1 MKKEFLKDY
10 QRELISEQHT
20 FIENSKLGQFSLCSD
35 YYLNRFHKPSFPISA
50 LHSSI
55 QMKQID
61 SNLPIWNFIP
71 LSRTLVVS
79 IAPASSKAVFEKYHG
94 FKIDEIPDIVEY
106 VRNTGKLQFVLRSP
120 PLNYEHM
127 DFLEPIFVHLKPPM
141 RFTFQ
146 PEIYFDSNEVKK
158 YLVEFYELAK
168 IIYIPYLKKWSL
180 NEVGSTYA
188 IKEMLQS
195 NSVHYAY
202 LKGLGYNQLVDEIQA
217 ALISNV
223 ERFHMLLMLSNL
235 LIRPLD
241 DPLQMIHILDAEFG
255 EKQSRFL
262 GTNNLSTSTHIRLKF
277 PGEIGR
283 FLFKRLIHA
292 TPTLESCKQLT
303 YLYGE
308 EDLYKVGHALNQAIK
323 ANKPEIIKEKS
334 EEISTI
340 LENIWKN
347 ENVTKRIK
355 GTRIGI
361 PILFAALGAV
371 SHELVGFGAGLLT
384 SLGFDIAD
392 ELFKFKDE
400 AISEKIGK
408 AFSSSYETILYDFKK
423 KYPRTAS

>member
-1 MKKEFLKDY
+1 MNQE
-10 QRELISEQHT
+10 
-20 FIENSKLGQFSLCSD
+20 G
-35 YYLNRFHKPSFPISA
+35 
-50 LHSSI
+50 SS
-55 QMKQID
+55 
-61 SNLPIWNFIP
+61 LPIWNFIP

-79 IAPASSKAVFEKYHG
+79 IAPASSQAVFEKYHG

-127 DFLEPIFVHLKPPM
+127 DFLEPIFVHLKPPLKLS
-141 RFTFQ
+141 FQ
-146 PEIYFDSNEVKK
+146 PEIYFDPKEVKK
-158 YLVEFYELAK
+158 YRVKFYELAK
-168 IIYIPYLKKWSL
+168 TIYIPHLKKWSL

-188 IKEMLQS
+188 INEMLES

-202 LKGLGYNQLVDEIQA
+202 LRGLGYDQLVDEIQA

-223 ERFHMLLMLSNL
+223 NRYHMLLILSDL

-241 DPLQMIHILDAEFG
+241 DPLQMIHLLDAEFG

-262 GTNNLSTSTHIRLKF
+262 GINNLSPSTHVRLKF

-323 ANKPEIIKEKS
+323 ANKSEIIKEKS

-340 LENIWKN
+340 LENIWKD
-347 ENVTKRIK
+347 ENVTKRIM

-361 PILFAALGAV
+361 HILFAALGAV

-392 ELFKFKDE
+392 ELFKFKDNT
-400 AISEKIGK
+400 ISERMGK
-408 AFSSSYETILYDFKK
+408 AFSSSYEAIIYDFKK
-423 KYPRTAS
+423 KYPQTSS